1 LDKFLFMFNVVTR
14 VRRLA
19 QTAAHDLSSKFR
31 AEIRSPAKL
40 FDAIMDF
47 FRYIPPAQVTQEL
60 YHLSTF
66 LSGFPGDP
74 MH

>member
-14 VRRLA
+14 IRRLA
-19 QTAAHDLSSKFR
+19 QTAVHDLSSKFQ
-31 AEIRSPAKL
+31 AEIRPPAKL
-40 FDAIMDF
+40 FDAIVDF
-47 FRYIPPAQVTQEL
+47 FRYVFPARVTQEL